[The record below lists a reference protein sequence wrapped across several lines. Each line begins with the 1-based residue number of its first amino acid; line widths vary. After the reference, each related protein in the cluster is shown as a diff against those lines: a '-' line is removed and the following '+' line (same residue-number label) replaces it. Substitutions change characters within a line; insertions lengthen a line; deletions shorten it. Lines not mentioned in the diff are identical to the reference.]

1 MTDQKSADYKKA
13 FDLLDKDGNGT
24 ISTSELG
31 EAMRSTGLD
40 PSDDDLKE
48 MIKKADADKSGTLNL
63 SEFQSLVVSEVNK
76 SAMNEL
82 RKVFSSYDKNNDGSI
97 TVEEARI
104 VLKQQ
109 GESDE
114 NIEEA
119 IKLMFKGTDINKD
132 DKLIFEGQKSVTHV
146 QQCTHS
152 YGSSPPSLPPT
163 HTHTTEL
170 LLNYLFAPVQN

>member
-1 MTDQKSADYKKA
+1 M
-13 FDLLDKDGNGT
+13 
-24 ISTSELG
+24 
-31 EAMRSTGLD
+31 
-40 PSDDDLKE
+40 
-48 MIKKADADKSGTLNL
+48 
-63 SEFQSLVVSEVNK
+63 SEVNK

-114 NIEEA
+114 NIEES
-119 IKLMFKGTDINKD
+119 IKLMFKGTDFNKD

-146 QQCTHS
+146 QQCIRIHMV
-152 YGSSPPSLPPT
+152 PPPHT
-163 HTHTTEL
+163 HTHYRTSSQLSLCSSTEL
-170 LLNYLFAPVQN
+170 SRSRIV